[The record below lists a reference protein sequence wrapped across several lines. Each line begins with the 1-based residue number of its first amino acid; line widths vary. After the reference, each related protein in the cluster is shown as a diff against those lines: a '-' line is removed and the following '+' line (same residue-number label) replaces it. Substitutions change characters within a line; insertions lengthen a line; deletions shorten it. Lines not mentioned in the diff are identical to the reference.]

1 MYGGNEMATNRK
13 QPESVK
19 KRIEEHAAKARKVA
33 AEREKRKKM
42 TEAANR
48 KARAQRRK
56 GGK

>member
-1 MYGGNEMATNRK
+1 MATNRK